1 MHPAWLDPVKFLHWG
16 SIVNRSILITLLAFL
31 VAGIGVI
38 AYTSYATGARASHT
52 IDTRLNQL
60 LDTVQST
67 LRIACFLKDADLA
80 KEASIGLLSN
90 SEVWR
95 VTILA
100 GGETLAD
107 ESRTNAPRPPALGD
121 VRLNVLERPIHSP
134 FTPDKVV
141 GKVRLEPNP
150 EVIAT
155 QRNED
160 ILLAVKQLAWQ
171 LLLVSAAI
179 VTALIVFV
187 VRPISRMSQ
196 DLHRM
201 DPTTGD
207 RLVIPPGH
215 ENTEIGHLVT
225 DVNQLSDH
233 LVATL
238 NEARE
243 ARLAAEAASDAKSHF
258 LANMSHEIRTPLTAV
273 QGFARIGARDSHDA
287 ASRET
292 FNRIL
297 DAGALLMG
305 VINDILDF
313 SKIEAGKLLI
323 ERRPFRLAD
332 ITGEAMML
340 LTPRAV
346 EKGLDLNLRSSPDL
360 PEWVLGDPMRI
371 RQIIINLLSNA
382 VKFSRHGNIDLTI
395 LRAEDEIWFAV
406 RDDGIGMT
414 AEEVARLFRP
424 FEQADSSTTR
434 KYGGTGL
441 GLSISMNLASLMGGT
456 LQVVSTPWR
465 GSTFTLQLPLKQAA
479 IPSGD
484 AAASLAPF
492 DLQGKL
498 AGFNILAAED
508 IEANRLILADMLDE
522 AGATH
527 VFAENGRAA
536 LEQVLAAPHAFDA
549 VLMDVQMP
557 EMDGN
562 EATRRIHEIVPT
574 LPVIGLTAHGLTQDR
589 ATCIAAGMKDHV
601 TKPIDPKALITSI
614 LCWATP
620 GRLIARPRH
629 IADSSASPPPAALPA
644 TSAAPIDW
652 GRLDRRFKGKRSFI
666 LKIFRS
672 TLTEHADAAA
682 RLRTLAAAKDFEA
695 LAFLAHTLKGV
706 FGNLA
711 ATPSQEFAA
720 RVELAARQEDAACF
734 ALAGELAD
742 RIGPLFAE
750 LERHIKAG

>member
-1 MHPAWLDPVKFLHWG
+1 MKLLPKDG
-16 SIVNRSILITLLAFL
+16 IVNRSILITLLAFL
-31 VAGIGVI
+31 VAGIGVVT
-38 AYTSYATGARASHT
+38 YTSYATGVRASQT
-52 IDTRLNQL
+52 VDTRLNQL

-67 LRIACFLKDADLA
+67 VRIACFLKDTDLA
-80 KEASIGLLSN
+80 KEVSMGLLSN

-100 GGETLAD
+100 DEEMLAD
-107 ESRTNAPRPPALGD
+107 QSRTDAPHAPALAD
-121 VRLNVLERPIHSP
+121 LRLNTLERPIHSP

-150 EVIAT
+150 EVIAA
-155 QRNED
+155 QRTAD
-160 ILLAVKQLAWQ
+160 ILLAVKQLVWQ
-171 LLLVSAAI
+171 LLLVSVAI

-187 VRPISRMSQ
+187 VRPISRMSLV
-196 DLHRM
+196 LHQM
-201 DPTTGD
+201 DPMTGD
-207 RLVIPPGH
+207 RLSMPPGH
-215 ENTEIGHLVT
+215 ENTEIGHLVS
-225 DVNQLSDH
+225 DINQLSDH
-233 LVATL
+233 LVTAL

-243 ARLAAEAASDAKSHF
+243 ARLAAEAASDAKGHF

-292 FNRIL
+292 FNRIF
-297 DAGALLMG
+297 DAGTHLLG

-313 SKIEAGKLLI
+313 SKIEAGKLLV
-323 ERRPFRLAD
+323 ESRPFRLAE
-332 ITGEAMML
+332 ITGEAMAL
-340 LTPRAV
+340 ISARAA
-346 EKGLDLNLRSSPDL
+346 EKGLEVHLRPSTDL

-371 RQIIINLLSNA
+371 RQILANLLSNA
-382 VKFSRHGNIDLTI
+382 IKFSRHGSIDLTV

-406 RDDGIGMT
+406 RDEGIGMT
-414 AEEVARLFRP
+414 EEEISRLFRP

-456 LQVVSTPWR
+456 IQVVSTPWR
-465 GSTFTLQLPLKQAA
+465 GSTFTLQLPLKETTL
-479 IPSGD
+479 PHPGD
-484 AAASLAPF
+484 AELDPKF
-492 DLQGKL
+492 DLKGKL
-498 AGFNILAAED
+498 AGFHILAAED

-522 AGATH
+522 SGATH

-536 LEQVLAAPHAFDA
+536 LEQVVAAPHTFDV

-574 LPVIGLTAHGLTQDR
+574 LPIIGLTAHGLTQDR
-589 ATCIAAGMKDHV
+589 ATCLAAGMKDHI

-620 GRLIARPRH
+620 GRILSKPQPVSTTPEA
-629 IADSSASPPPAALPA
+629 PPPSPA
-644 TSAAPIDW
+644 HAPDGAPIDW
-652 GRLDRRFKGKRSFI
+652 ELLDRRFKGKRSFV
-666 LKIFRS
+666 LKIFGS
-672 TLTEHADAAA
+672 TLTEHADAAD
-682 RLRTLAAAKDFEA
+682 RLRTLAAAKDFEG
-695 LAFLAHTLKGV
+695 LAFYAHTLKGV

-720 RVELAARQEDAACF
+720 RVEMAARQQDAAGF
-734 ALAGELAD
+734 ALADELANL
-742 RIGPLFAE
+742 ITPLFAE
-750 LERHIKAG
+750 LQRHINAG

>member
-1 MHPAWLDPVKFLHWG
+1 MKFLPRDG
-16 SIVNRSILITLLAFL
+16 IVNRSILITLLAFL
-31 VAGIGVI
+31 FAGIGAI
-38 AYTSYATGARASHT
+38 TYTSYATGTRASQT

-67 LRIACFLKDADLA
+67 LRIACFLKDAELA
-80 KEASIGLLSN
+80 KEVSIGLLSN

-100 GGETLAD
+100 DAETLAD
-107 ESRTNAPRPPALGD
+107 ESRTNPPHPPALGD
-121 VRLNVLERPIHSP
+121 VHLNILERPIHSP

-150 EVIAT
+150 DVIAT

-179 VTALIVFV
+179 VSALIVFV
-187 VRPISRMSQ
+187 VRPISRMSLE
-196 DLHRM
+196 LHKL

-207 RLVIPPGH
+207 RLLMPPGH
-215 ENTEIGHLVT
+215 ENTEIGHLVA

-233 LVATL
+233 LVTAL

-243 ARLAAEAASDAKSHF
+243 ARQSAEAASDAKSQF

-287 ASRET
+287 AGRET
-292 FNRIL
+292 FHRIF
-297 DAGALLMG
+297 DAGTHLLG

-323 ERRPFRLAD
+323 EPRPFRLAD
-332 ITGEAMML
+332 ITDEVMALM
-340 LTPRAV
+340 TTRAA
-346 EKGLDLNLRSSPDL
+346 EKGLELSLRSSSDL

-371 RQIIINLLSNA
+371 RQIIVNLLSNA
-382 VKFSRHGNIDLTI
+382 VKFSRHGSIDFTV
-395 LRAEDEIWFAV
+395 LRADDEIWFAV
-406 RDDGIGMT
+406 RDEGIGMT
-414 AEEVARLFRP
+414 EEEVARLFRP

-441 GLSISMNLASLMGGT
+441 GLSIAMNLASLMGGT

-465 GSTFTLQLPLKQAA
+465 GSTFTLQLPLKESV
-479 IPSGD
+479 IPARDTAESM
-484 AAASLAPF
+484 APF
-492 DLQGKL
+492 ELRGKL

-536 LEQVLAAPHAFDA
+536 LEQVVAAPNAFDV

-557 EMDGN
+557 EIDGI

-574 LPVIGLTAHGLTQDR
+574 LPIIGLTAHGLTQDR
-589 ATCIAAGMKDHV
+589 TTCLDAGMKDHI

-614 LCWATP
+614 LCWATS
-620 GRLIARPRH
+620 GRILSKPQR
-629 IADSSASPPPAALPA
+629 IADTSISPPPAAK
-644 TSAAPIDW
+644 AAPTKEPIDW
-652 GRLDRRFKGKRSFI
+652 ELLDRRFKGKHSFI
-666 LKIFRS
+666 LKIFGS
-672 TLTEHADAAA
+672 TLTAHAGAAD

-711 ATPSQEFAA
+711 ATPSQECAA
-720 RVELAARQEDAACF
+720 RVELAARQQDEACF
-734 ALAGELAD
+734 ARAGELAD

-750 LERHIKAG
+750 LERHINLG